1 MTVRLGHD
9 RPRLVV
15 IEGVEVAT
23 TVDPYLTLRTLVGYS
38 GCSVRWLRDR
48 LTDPRHPLPCYRLP
62 SGKILVRRSEFDA
75 WIRSYRRVGDP
86 EVDRIVDTV
95 LSDIAR
101 DRDDA
106 P

>member
-1 MTVRLGHD
+1 
-9 RPRLVV
+9 
-15 IEGVEVAT
+15 
-23 TVDPYLTLRTLVGYS
+23 
-38 GCSVRWLRDR
+38 
-48 LTDPRHPLPCYRLP
+48 
-62 SGKILVRRSEFDA
+62 VRRSEFDA